1 MGSGQ
6 SQCRK
11 YGLSEDGLT
20 YKSYPSSDRI
30 VPDNVH
36 TLEYYGN
43 KNLSYATI
51 PNSVKKIIFKYYD
64 YVERNGGYPIN
75 HFHSYNSSL
84 NKKDLPEFYEYLDLG
99 PQFDQIIE
107 PGVFPDSLK
116 TLVFSP
122 QFNQII
128 KPGVFPDSLKTL
140 VFGKLFDQEIERNVL
155 PDSLETLIF
164 GSSFNK
170 TIEPGVLPTSLLELR
185 FRGNYN
191 KLFKVGSIPRF
202 VKKLF
207 INSFAGKKSVF
218 IDKPRFTKLIIPSSI
233 EYVRIDGYEYNKD
246 SDNFDQY
253 FTIYT

>member
-6 SQCRK
+6 SRK

-20 YKSYPSSDRI
+20 YKSSPNSDRI
-30 VPDNVH
+30 VPDSVH
-36 TLEYYGN
+36 ILEYYGN

-51 PNSVKKIIFKYYD
+51 PNSVKTIIFKYYD
-64 YVERNGGYPIN
+64 YMECNGGYPIS
-75 HFHSYNSSL
+75 HIRSYNSPL
-84 NKKDLPEFYEYLDLG
+84 NKNYLPEFYEYLDLG

-128 KPGVFPDSLKTL
+128 EPGVFPDSLKTL
-140 VFGKLFDQEIERNVL
+140 VFGKLFDQEIE
-155 PDSLETLIF
+155 
-164 GSSFNK
+164 
-170 TIEPGVLPTSLLELR
+170 PGVLPTSLLELS

-202 VKKLF
+202 VKNLI
-207 INSFAGKKSVF
+207 INSFVEKKSVF
-218 IDKPRFTKLIIPSSI
+218 IDKPMFTKLIIPSSV

-246 SDNFDQY
+246 SDNFDHY